1 MDSIR
6 SKYKQFGVK
15 DFYAFHGGDYKNPHE
30 PAIRESIDFIYNNWD
45 LNFSKVLDLAS
56 GKGEVTKALEAN
68 GVTDIEASDGYLAT
82 EYTKSTGRKCYAMTF
97 DDIIKGSLRGKN
109 YSLVI
114 CSYALHLLEESKLPM
129 FLLQLPQITDNLL
142 ILSPHKKPYI
152 KENWGWELE
161 KEIEI
166 DRVRSRY
173 FTSTIN
179 YDN

>member
-15 DFYAFHGGDYKNPHE
+15 DFYTFHGGEYKNPHE
-30 PAIRESIDFIYNNWD
+30 PAIRESIDYICNNWD
-45 LNFSKVLDLAS
+45 LDFSKVLDLAC

-68 GVTDIEASDGYLAT
+68 GVMDIEAVDGFLAS
-82 EYTKSTGRKCYAMTF
+82 EYTKSTGRKCYSMTF
-97 DDIIKGSLRGKN
+97 DDIMRGSLRGKN
-109 YSLVI
+109 YSLVV

-129 FLLQLPQITDNLL
+129 FLLQLPDITDNLL

-152 KENWGWELE
+152 KDGWGWELE

-166 DRVRSRY
+166 ERVRSR
-173 FTSTIN
+173 FLTSTIS